1 MWNLWTV
8 AMYGF
13 YSSDSIHG
21 CEMSLW
27 TLWITRSHSHGLNC
41 FDRYRIQAHHKRY
54 QLHLFVSTL
63 LNKLLIFIGSTNY
76 SIEAQNK
83 NDYFP
88 ISTIRRKTVLPYIL
102 VHNWIGM
109 ELGKNGGIGSTADTK
124 FYVDWMSSPDYTH
137 ASQFKIDSIPSET
150 NHIYWI
156 KQNNYNNTNWNNAIG
171 IANCWIVVFKL
182 IFKWIIN
189 RYSK

>member
-8 AMYGF
+8 AVYGF

-54 QLHLFVSTL
+54 RLHLFVSTL

-83 NDYFP
+83 KDYFP

-109 ELGKNGGIGSTADTK
+109 ELEKKWRHRLNSWHKILRRLNVKSRLYTRFTVQNWQYPKRNKSYILNQTK
-124 FYVDWMSSPDYTH
+124 QLQQY
-137 ASQFKIDSIPSET
+137 
-150 NHIYWI
+150 
-156 KQNNYNNTNWNNAIG
+156 
-171 IANCWIVVFKL
+171 KL
-182 IFKWIIN
+182 K
-189 RYSK
+189 